1 MIKHIVLSGGGP
13 NNIIQLG
20 CIHELYKNKVIEQK
34 NIESVYAT
42 SAGAILG
49 LTIVLKYDMDT
60 VSDFFIKRPWHKV
73 FNFNAKELMEIVENN
88 GYMDMKFVEEIIDMF
103 LTAKNHSKDITLI
116 EIYNEYKI
124 YFNIFVVRLN
134 TFDKVVLNH
143 ETYPSMPIKIAILMS
158 CALPPIFKPVCY
170 NGEYYIDGGMK
181 CNYPIND
188 CILRYTNIDEILG
201 LHTITEKDTKTQYNN
216 SISMPDYTVMLVRI
230 LIRHMQKQ
238 DYIPNVN
245 EILIKSKYNAIN
257 INAWKALLDDKDR
270 NKMYIQ
276 GIELAKQYITTLNLK
291 TDQGCPH

>member
-20 CIHELYKNKVIEQK
+20 CIHELYKKKVIDQK

-49 LTIVLKYDMDT
+49 LTIVLNYDMDT

-73 FNFNAKELMEIVENN
+73 FNFNAKDLMEIVENN
-88 GYMDMKFVEEIIDMF
+88 GYMDMKFIEEILDMF

-116 EIYNEYKI
+116 ELYNEYKI

-134 TFDKVVLNH
+134 TFEKVVLNH
-143 ETYPSMPIKIAILMS
+143 ESYPSMSVKIAILMS
-158 CALPPIFKPVCY
+158 CALPPVFKPVFY

-188 CILRYTNIDEILG
+188 CILRYTNINEILG
-201 LHTITEKDTKTQYNN
+201 LHITTEKVSKTQFNN
-216 SISMPDYTVMLVRI
+216 NISMPDYTIMLVHI

-238 DYIPNVN
+238 EYIPDVN

-257 INAWKALLDDKDR
+257 IDAWKALLDDKDR
-270 NKMYIQ
+270 KNMYLQ
-276 GIELAKQYITTLNLK
+276 GIEIANKYITTLNLK
-291 TDQGCPH
+291 TDQGCLH

>member
-116 EIYNEYKI
+116 EIYNEEE
-124 YFNIFVVRLN
+124 
-134 TFDKVVLNH
+134 H
-143 ETYPSMPIKIAILMS
+143 A
-158 CALPPIFKPVCY
+158 
-170 NGEYYIDGGMK
+170 
-181 CNYPIND
+181 
-188 CILRYTNIDEILG
+188 
-201 LHTITEKDTKTQYNN
+201 
-216 SISMPDYTVMLVRI
+216 
-230 LIRHMQKQ
+230 
-238 DYIPNVN
+238 
-245 EILIKSKYNAIN
+245 
-257 INAWKALLDDKDR
+257 
-270 NKMYIQ
+270 
-276 GIELAKQYITTLNLK
+276 
-291 TDQGCPH
+291 